1 MIVGTAV
8 CPHPPLL
15 LRELTGGQDVGADL
29 RKACEAAV
37 ASLVAL
43 GPEVLVVVGG
53 ADTGGRR
60 EPGPAPVRAFGGTE
74 SAGGAGGSGTRPE
87 EGALPLSLGVAGRLL
102 DAVGGAVPVDMYAVA
117 FDAGPGPVAELAD
130 AIARR
135 PERVALLVM
144 GDGSA
149 RRGVKAPGHLDE
161 RAFAYDERVRRAL
174 AGADPSALLG
184 LEPGLAAELLAAGRA
199 ALQVMAAAVARG
211 GASYR
216 PEVLY
221 ADDPFGVMYTVA
233 VWSCDC

>member
-15 LRELTGGQDVGADL
+15 LRELTGGQDVAADL
-29 RKACEAAV
+29 RKACEAAL

-43 GPEVLVVVGG
+43 APEVVVVVGG
-53 ADTGGRR
+53 DDTGGRR
-60 EPGPAPVRAFGGTE
+60 ERGPAPVGSFGGT
-74 SAGGAGGSGTRPE
+74 GARPA

-102 DAVGGAVPVDMYAVA
+102 DAVGGAVPVEMYAVP
-117 FDAGPGPVAELAD
+117 FDAGPGRVAELAG

-161 RAFAYDERVRRAL
+161 RSFAFDERVRRAL
-174 AGADPSALLG
+174 ADADPSALLD
-184 LEPGLAAELLAAGRA
+184 LEPGLAAELLVAGRA
-199 ALQVMAAAVARG
+199 ALQVMAAAAVEDG
-211 GASYR
+211 TSYR
-216 PEVLY
+216 SEVLY

>member
-15 LRELTGGQDVGADL
+15 LRELTGGQDVAADL
-29 RKACEAAV
+29 RKACEAAL

-43 GPEVLVVVGG
+43 APEVVVVVGG
-53 ADTGGRR
+53 AGTAGRHT
-60 EPGPAPVRAFGGTE
+60 PGPAPVGSFGGV
-74 SAGGAGGSGTRPE
+74 GARAQ

-102 DAVGGAVPVDMYAVA
+102 DAVGGAVPVEMYTVA
-117 FDAGPGPVAELAD
+117 FDAGPDQVADLAR
-130 AIARR
+130 AVARR
-135 PERVALLVM
+135 PERVGLLVM

-161 RAFAYDERVRRAL
+161 RAFAFDERVHRAL
-174 AGADPSALLG
+174 ADADPSALLG
-184 LEPGLAAELLAAGRA
+184 LEPGLAADLLVAGRA
-199 ALQVMAAAVARG
+199 ALQVMAAAVAEG
-211 GASYR
+211 GGSYR

>member
-15 LRELTGGQDVGADL
+15 LRELTGGQDVAAEL
-29 RKACEAAV
+29 RKACEEAL

-43 GPEVLVVVGG
+43 GPEVVVVVGG
-53 ADTGGRR
+53 ADTGGRH
-60 EPGPAPVRAFGGTE
+60 EPGPAPVGAFGGAGAR
-74 SAGGAGGSGTRPE
+74 SA

-102 DAVGGAVPVDMYAVA
+102 DAVGGAVPVEMYTVA
-117 FDAGPGPVAELAD
+117 FGAGPDAVAELAR
-130 AIARR
+130 AIADR
-135 PERVALLVM
+135 PERVGLLVM

-161 RAFAYDERVRRAL
+161 RAFDFDERVRRAL
-174 AGADPSALLG
+174 AGADPSALSG
-184 LEPGLAAELLAAGRA
+184 LEPDLAAELWVAGRA
-199 ALQVMAAAVARG
+199 ALQVMADAVARG

-216 PEVLY
+216 SEVLY